1 MKKLLFIFICLI
13 FINLTTYSEPRIVDS
28 FYAGISAG
36 QDIFYSYCSDKW
48 SFVKPN
54 QRKKCFVQ
62 FTKYL
67 SDMQEG
73 YAIFRDLN
81 KIISIPSDSNYEF
94 IYKNKLITYHYYELK
109 FYQIIYSK
117 QLKQFI
123 EIPLSSNLK
132 NEIFRGI
139 KIIYISDFNKNREIT
154 LRKMPLIKKTY
165 LLLNDTDNYFY
176 KYSLK
181 YENIDKFVKTMFI
194 VKYPDIIE
202 FSHDIEDQKEFPK
215 YKIIIK
221 NRIF

>member
-1 MKKLLFIFICLI
+1 MPI
-13 FINLTTYSEPRIVDS
+13 YSEPRVEDS
-28 FYAGISAG
+28 FYAGISEG
-36 QDIFYSYCSDKW
+36 QTVFYSYCSDKW
-48 SFVKPN
+48 FYVRPN
-54 QRKKCFVQ
+54 QRKKCIGE
-62 FTKYL
+62 FTRYL
-67 SDMQEG
+67 SDTQEN
-73 YAIFRDLN
+73 YTIFKDSHKN
-81 KIISIPSDSNYEF
+81 IIIPSESNYDF
-94 IYKNKLITYHYYELK
+94 IYKGKMITYHYYELK